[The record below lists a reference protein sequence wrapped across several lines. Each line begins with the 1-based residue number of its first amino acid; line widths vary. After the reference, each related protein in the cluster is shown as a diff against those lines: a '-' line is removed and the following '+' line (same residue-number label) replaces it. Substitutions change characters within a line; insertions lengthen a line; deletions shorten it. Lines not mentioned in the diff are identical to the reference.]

1 MMRTCDGT
9 DANLLAEDD
18 SPCACGLR
26 FDDVERMVTYP
37 HLPVR
42 GGGLSVAEAV
52 AREMA
57 IPAHVPMTDEQAAE
71 FKERFDA
78 ALREQAAHPLYV
90 INREGVSPEEIRV
103 LLRECVTVVK
113 PGETLIIRVSEGMT
127 PNQVREYQ
135 DMVDAGIKF
144 WHLGI
149 KAMVLRAQAL
159 GIAEAAS

>member
-1 MMRTCDGT
+1 M
-9 DANLLAEDD
+9 
-18 SPCACGLR
+18 
-26 FDDVERMVTYP
+26 
-37 HLPVR
+37 
-42 GGGLSVAEAV
+42 
-52 AREMA
+52 
-57 IPAHVPMTDEQAAE
+57 
-71 FKERFDA
+71 
-78 ALREQAAHPLYV
+78 AAHPLV
-90 INREGVSPEEIRV
+90 TASWPAMTDEEAANFAAEFQAEAARGVRVMPPRPVFTPEEIRV

-113 PGETLIIRVSEGMT
+113 PGEVLVIRVSEDMT